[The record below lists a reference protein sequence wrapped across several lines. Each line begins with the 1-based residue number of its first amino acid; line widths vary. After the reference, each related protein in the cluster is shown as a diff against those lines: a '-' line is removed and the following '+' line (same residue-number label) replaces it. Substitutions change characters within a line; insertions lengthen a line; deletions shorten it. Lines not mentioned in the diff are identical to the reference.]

1 MSSMRLTISLGTG
14 DLAAMRFAVS
24 PLAETVFALQLMRT
38 GAADP
43 VNRPWLRWARRD
55 LSRRALSLPLLWPL
69 LRDGRRSRP
78 EFLTP
83 APAGRAPTV
92 AQELDAMLATTP
104 GQVRASLARV
114 FGHPDSGRWPQ
125 SAGQLATRPSQ
136 TLGLIAQ
143 ELSAAHARPTAPH
156 WDRLRAVLDADIA
169 YRGGILAHGGA
180 AALFARLHTGVR
192 WAPAEG
198 TVTVT
203 SNRPGPPHFP
213 VTPGL
218 TGGLVLVP
226 SLLVWPHA
234 TVKAYSSSQ
243 TTLRYPARAAAAVWE
258 PSPPAGAPHQSLR
271 DLLGAPRARLLEALR
286 CPASTAALARSLHV
300 SPSAVSQQLAI
311 LRRCGLVDRAR
322 SGREVLYQTNDL
334 GLALLNRVGQPYPLR
349 ETFGL

>member
-14 DLAAMRFAVS
+14 DLAATRFAVS
-24 PLAETVFALQLMRT
+24 PLAETVFALQLVRT

-83 APAGRAPTV
+83 APAGRAPTL
-92 AQELDAMLATTP
+92 AEELDAMLATTP
-104 GQVRASLARV
+104 GQIQASLTRM
-114 FGHPDSGRWPQ
+114 FGHPDSGRWPE
-125 SAGQLATRPSQ
+125 SAVQLATRPSQ
-136 TLGLIAQ
+136 TLRLIVQ
-143 ELSAAHARPTAPH
+143 ELSGAHARLIAPH
-156 WDRLRAVLDADIA
+156 WDRMRAVLDADIA
-169 YRGGILAHGGA
+169 YRGGMLTHGGTA
-180 AALFARLHTGVR
+180 AVFARLHSGVR
-192 WAPAEG
+192 WAPGEV
-198 TVTVT
+198 TVTV
-203 SNRPGPPHFP
+203 NRPGPAHLP

-226 SLLVWPHA
+226 SVLAWPHT

-243 TTLRYPARAAAAVWE
+243 TTLRYPARSTAAVWE
-258 PSPPAGAPHQSLR
+258 QAVPPNPPEQALR

-286 CPASTAALARSLHV
+286 CPASTAALARSLDV